1 MKKILSLALIVAALI
16 GCKPDG
22 YKDIGPSY
30 DLTTGIDGS
39 WQISEVEI
47 TDLTLPVPEGRDI
60 SEFYTKTNPLKINF
74 DAVAG
79 TYMVV
84 NPEVKGN
91 NFGTQGTFRFNDP
104 EFPSAVMLI
113 TAENDTLNMDL
124 TNMVRSIDPKMG
136 LKLTRSRC
144 GEDYVSYSYTF
155 NRK

>member
-1 MKKILSLALIVAALI
+1 MKKILAFVLIMGAVF

-22 YKDIGPSY
+22 YKDIGPVY

-39 WQISEVEI
+39 WQIAEVEI

-60 SEFYTKTNPLKINF
+60 SEFYTKNNPLKIDF
-74 DAVAG
+74 DAEAG
-79 TYMVV
+79 TYNVV

-91 NFGTQGTFRFNDP
+91 NFGTQGTFEFNDP

-113 TAENDTLNMDL
+113 TAENDTLNMTL

-136 LKLTRSRC
+136 LKLTRARC
-144 GEDYVSYSYTF
+144 GEDYVSYGYTF